1 MKLKLHLLL
10 LFFVGSLTI
19 VNGQTI
25 KILFDATKAQTAGN
39 ADWQVDADTY
49 NLGPNSSG
57 AMVTGAGN
65 EANPQRYP
73 TPAQSGI
80 TSTTSETYWKGGLSA
95 WGVECAKLGY
105 QVETLPYS
113 GQITYGSTT
122 NAQDLSNYKVF
133 VICEPNIVYTLA
145 QKQAIIR
152 FVQNGGGLFIIAD
165 HTVSDR
171 NNDGKDSPFIL
182 NDLMNN
188 NGIATNPFGFTF
200 DLANFSQTT
209 TNFNTLSTD
218 PVLHGPKGNPTQMK
232 FSNGTSM
239 TMSTTANSSVK
250 GLVYKTGSA
259 KGNSNVMMAH
269 SHYGNG
275 KVVGLGDSSCTD
287 DGTGDTNDG
296 LYNGWTADAAG
307 DHRRIILNATIWLT
321 TTTASPYREEF
332 TQDVTIAKNELM
344 VYPNPC
350 SSELYLR
357 MTDGFQNGA
366 TISIIDLTGRIV
378 KTIDADNGSEIVQ
391 LNIDELQS
399 GCYFVSVYD
408 GSNSVTKR
416 FVKE

>member
-1 MKLKLHLLL
+1 MKLKNYFL
-10 LFFVGSLTI
+10 LFIFAITFTGL
-19 VNGQTI
+19 NAQTI
-25 KILFDATKAQTAGN
+25 KVLFDATKAQTAGN
-39 ADWQVDADTY
+39 ADWQVDANTF
-49 NLGPNSSG
+49 NLGPNSCG
-57 AMVTGAGN
+57 AMVTGSGN

-80 TSTTSETYWKGGLSA
+80 TSTTSETFWKGGLSA

-105 QVETLPYS
+105 LVETLPYN

-122 NAQDLSNYKVF
+122 NAQDLSLYKVF
-133 VICEPNIVYTLA
+133 VICEPNILYTTA
-145 QKQAIIR
+145 QKQAIVR

-171 NNDGKDSPFIL
+171 NNDGKDSPVIL

-188 NGIATNPFGFTF
+188 NGLATNPFGFTF

-209 TNFNTLSTD
+209 TNFNILTTD

-239 TMSTTANSSVK
+239 TMNPTANSSVK

-259 KGNSNVMMAH
+259 KGNSNVMMVH

-275 KVVGLGDSSCTD
+275 KVVGLGDSSCPD

-296 LYNGWTADAAG
+296 LYNGWTVDAAG

-321 TTTASPYREEF
+321 TTTASPYREGIN
-332 TQDVTIAKNELM
+332 QDNVSPTNELM
-344 VYPNPC
+344 VFPNPS
-350 SSELYLR
+350 SSELFLR
-357 MTDGFQNGA
+357 MSEGFQNG
-366 TISIIDLTGRIV
+366 TSISILDLTGRIV
-378 KTIDADNGSEIVQ
+378 RTIVVDNSSEIIQ
-391 LNIDELQS
+391 MNIDELQS
-399 GCYFVSVYD
+399 GYYFVSVYD
-408 GSNSVTKR
+408 GNNVVTKR

>member
-1 MKLKLHLLL
+1 MKLR
-10 LFFVGSLTI
+10 FYTTI
-19 VNGQTI
+19 FITAFAVNTASSQAI

-39 ADWQVDADTY
+39 ADWQVDADSY
-49 NLGPNSSG
+49 NLGPNASG
-57 AMVTGAGN
+57 AMVTGSGN
-65 EANPQRYP
+65 EANPQRFP

-80 TSTTSETYWKGGLSA
+80 SSTTPETFWKGGLSA

-105 QVETLPYS
+105 QVETLPYN

-122 NAQDLSNYKVF
+122 NAQDLSNYKIF
-133 VICEPNIVYTLA
+133 VICEPNILYTLA

-171 NNDGKDSPFIL
+171 NGDSKDSPVIL

-209 TNFNTLSTD
+209 TNFNTLASD
-218 PVLHGPKGNPTQMK
+218 PVLHGPIGNPTRMK

-239 TMSTTANSSVK
+239 TLSTTANNSVT
-250 GLVYKTGSA
+250 GLVYKTGSSRA
-259 KGNSNVMMAH
+259 NTNAMMVH

-275 KVVGLGDSSCTD
+275 KVVGLGDSSCPD

-296 LYNGWTADAAG
+296 LFNGWTADASG

-321 TTTASPYREEF
+321 TTTASPFRESAPELNAT
-332 TQDVTIAKNELM
+332 TQNEM
-344 VYPNPC
+344 MIFPNPV
-350 SSELYLR
+350 SDQLSLR
-357 MTDGFQNGA
+357 MTEGIHTGTKI
-366 TISIIDLTGRIV
+366 TIMDLTGREV
-378 KTIDADNGSEIVQ
+378 KNFSIENDTEVFQEDLSDF
-391 LNIDELQS
+391 QS
-399 GCYFVSVYD
+399 GFYIITLSD
-408 GSNSVTKR
+408 GNKSYSKR
-416 FVKE
+416 FVKN